1 MEQERREGRN
11 LFEIHVYLL
20 SHLLLSSL
28 SLNSFS
34 YRPQPG
40 SDGSTSSRSKSP
52 KRLCSRHSVVSAV
65 RNVNAS
71 R

>member
-1 MEQERREGRN
+1 MEQQRREDTN
-11 LFEIHVYLL
+11 LTEMHIHLL
-20 SHLLLSSL
+20 SHPLLSSL
-28 SLNSFS
+28 SLNSSS

-65 RNVNAS
+65 RSVNVS
-71 R
+71 I